1 MHADQPFHN
10 QWNMESPDLSRGGAF
25 VLKRSVNKYG
35 WMGRAKR
42 LDPAYRHRKGDSMT
56 ATLSIRPCIKCGSTD
71 RYKSG
76 ACKPCTAFRRA
87 VWVKTNPLRAKC
99 VSAAHSANRT
109 ARHEYQ
115 HSGRITAR
123 QVYQLWLD
131 SEGVCGIC
139 HQSVNKFEWSL
150 DHRVS
155 FCGGG
160 LNVIENCQIS
170 HFLCNYKKDAGFKPQ
185 DKPSQM

>member
-10 QWNMESPDLSRGGAF
+10 QWNMESPYLSRGAF
-25 VLKRSVNKYG
+25 VLKRSVTKYG
-35 WMGRAKR
+35 WVGRAKR
-42 LDPAYRHRKGDSMT
+42 LDPAYRHRRGDSMT

-123 QVYQLWLD
+123 QVHQLWLD

-160 LNVIENCQIS
+160 LNAIENCQIS